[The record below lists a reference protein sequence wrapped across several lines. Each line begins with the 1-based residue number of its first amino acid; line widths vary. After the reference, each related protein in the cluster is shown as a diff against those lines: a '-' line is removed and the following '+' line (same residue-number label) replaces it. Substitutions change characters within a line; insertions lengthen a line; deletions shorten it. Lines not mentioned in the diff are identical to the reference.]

1 MLFFRSSFIKI
12 VVGFLFSK
20 NHFKGAVHFLFSKN
34 YFQSVV
40 HFLFSKN
47 HFIRSIIFVGLLFV
61 SFSLCISAVA
71 KDSLN
76 ESVRTLLL
84 VTSPH
89 QQSEIE
95 KLEISSCSASCVSFK
110 TFSQGAE
117 FQLVIDTSKSEP
129 ELSFTRDSRTLSLPS
144 VSYLEELINSARLSH
159 SSHVNHSSHVI
170 HSSALPSDST
180 RVSSSS
186 RISDSSPSNS
196 DSFSIPSSTNNTRTL
211 VHRWL
216 VGHEL
221 HPYSASEF
229 SLKPSQATA
238 LEASREALKEHRSEQ
253 GETSSLLNIAPTGSG
268 KTLVLTQ
275 TLMEQIETS
284 SENKKLFIVTADR
297 VHLVDQL
304 HSQIQKEHKEKRT
317 INVVNWGTLNNKS
330 WQGLA
335 QLSQM
340 AQEGEGTT
348 VLVITSQSLKLRL
361 SEFFTQTERRY
372 KNLQESFVRSVGG
385 IYIDEAHHLGAKETR
400 KVILDLV
407 ARSKAFL
414 YGATA
419 TPVHHEVNLR
429 DFFKREHWT
438 YLNTRDHL
446 FERHGTDAVLEQL
459 SIGIERG
466 ELTPFDELYVI
477 GEQTFKDLE
486 EERKNN
492 NNNDRTNSSNS
503 NNNTSSRTNDNKTNN
518 SNNSTTTSTSNTSNN
533 HDNSDTQKV
542 DLSSVS
548 ISVFMQAESAYYVLN
563 PAYYESLLRIISP
576 ILSAN
581 RKGFIVTAT
590 IAEAKRLTEF
600 LNNSVSGIEFDVLH
614 SQMEEQERR
623 EVLSRS
629 VHSTGS
635 HYIVSVRMLDE
646 GINLPHLSA
655 YIDLNFNVSIK
666 QMIHRIGRVLRLY
679 PNKLTSDVLFLIDYR
694 DEEKAR
700 DALSILDQIKN
711 ISFRGGEIRN
721 KETRRRGSG
730 DSHLLYEGTGIRPM
744 SRADLEEMREKL
756 SDSILKRK
764 FWQERYTLEQIPAA
778 VARIN
783 ASLPAEE
790 KIRDKRT
797 YKKYLKREDRD
808 QRLPL
813 LATVGYWYQKKHG
826 HKRGLMD
833 FIMGRESRSMSERL
847 KEIPGLVSRIN
858 ASLPEEEKIK
868 DGPTYKKYLK
878 REDRDPRLPP
888 LTTVKNWYKQI
899 HGTHRGLMNFILSES
914 NLPTSYTLEQIPGA
928 VARINEGLSEQEKI
942 KNRKTYKNYLER
954 ENKDPRLPSFDAVSE
969 WYKKK
974 HGHTRGLMNF
984 ILSESNLPTSYT
996 LEQIPGAVAR
1006 INESLPEKEKIR
1018 NTPTYEEYLK
1028 REDRDKRLPP
1038 LATVVFRYTE
1048 KHGHRRGVMN
1058 FILSESNL
1066 PTNYTLEQIPE
1077 AVARINESLPVKE
1090 QISSVRAYEKYLKR
1104 EDRDRRLPP
1113 LTTVGNWYKQIHGHT
1128 RGVMNFILSESNL
1141 PTSYTL
1147 EEIPS
1152 AVARINES
1160 LLEEEKIRDIPTYKE
1175 YLKREDRDR
1184 RLPPFTTVGSW
1195 YKQIHGHTRG
1205 VMNFIRSGSCQKGFS
1220 SSP

>member
-1 MLFFRSSFIKI
+1 MLFFKSNFSKI
-12 VVGFLFSK
+12 VIGFLFSK
-20 NHFKGAVHFLFSKN
+20 NHFKGAVGFLFSKN
-34 YFQSVV
+34 GFTKTVIAL
-40 HFLFSKN
+40 FLFVHLSL
-47 HFIRSIIFVGLLFV
+47 SV
-61 SFSLCISAVA
+61 SVA
-71 KDSLN
+71 AEDSLAEN
-76 ESVRTLLL
+76 SLSESVRTLLL
-84 VTSPH
+84 ATSPH

-95 KLEISSCSASCVSFK
+95 KLEISSCSAACVSFK
-110 TFSQGAE
+110 SSHGEFKSSQGGSE
-117 FQLVIDTSKSEP
+117 FQLIIDTNKSEP

-144 VSYLEELINSARLSH
+144 VSYLEELINSARMSH

-170 HSSALPSDST
+170 HSSSRMSH
-180 RVSSSS
+180 SS
-186 RISDSSPSNS
+186 
-196 DSFSIPSSTNNTRTL
+196 FIPSSISTW

-238 LEASREALKEHRSEQ
+238 LEASREALKEHRPGE

-268 KTLVLTQ
+268 KTLVLAQ
-275 TLMEQIETS
+275 TLMEQIETY

-304 HSQIQKEHKEKRT
+304 HSQIQGENKEKRT
-317 INVVNWGTLNNKS
+317 IKVVNWGTLNDKS

-340 AQEGEGTT
+340 AQEGEGAT

-361 SEFFTQTERRY
+361 SEFFTQTEKKY
-372 KNLQESFVRSVGG
+372 KDIQESFVRSVGG
-385 IYIDEAHHLGAKETR
+385 IYIDEAHHLGARETR
-400 KVILDLV
+400 KEVLDLV
-407 ARSKAFL
+407 ARSEAFL

-438 YLNTRDHL
+438 YLNTRDSL

-492 NNNDRTNSSNS
+492 NNNDRTTSTTTNNDTSNRTNDSSTTTNNNTS
-503 NNNTSSRTNDNKTNN
+503 NRTNDSSTNNTNNNTSSRTND
-518 SNNSTTTSTSNTSNN
+518 SNNNN
-533 HDNSDTQKV
+533 TQKT
-542 DLSSVS
+542 DLSS

-563 PAYYESLLRIISP
+563 PAYYESLLRIIAP

-581 RKGFIVTAT
+581 KKGFIVTAT
-590 IAEAKRLTEF
+590 IAEAKRLTQF

-614 SQMEEQERR
+614 SQMEEKERR
-623 EVLSRS
+623 EVLNRS

-635 HYIVSVRMLDE
+635 HYIVSVRILDE

-721 KETRRRGSG
+721 KETRRGVSG

-756 SDSILKRK
+756 SDSILKRR
-764 FWQERYTLEQIPAA
+764 FWQERYTLKEIPTA

-783 ASLPAEE
+783 EGLPESE
-790 KIRDKRT
+790 KIKDT
-797 YKKYLKREDRD
+797 PIYNEYLKREDRD
-808 QRLPL
+808 PRLPPL
-813 LATVGYWYQKKHG
+813 PTVARWYKKKHG
-826 HKRGLMD
+826 HTRGVMD
-833 FIMGRESRSMSERL
+833 YILSESNLL
-847 KEIPGLVSRIN
+847 KNYSYEEIPTAVARIN

-868 DGPTYKKYLK
+868 DGPTYNEYRK
-878 REDRDPRLPP
+878 REDRDQRLPP
-888 LTTVKNWYKQI
+888 LPTVVKWYEREHGHQRGVMDFILGRESKPRLYSLKEVPDVVRRINERLPEEEKIRDKRTYNEYFKREDRDQRLPSLPTVARWYENKYGGQQGVMDFILGREPKLKPYSLEEMPGAVKRINQSLPEEEKIKSDGTYKEYRKREDRDKRLPLLATVKYWYKRE
-899 HGTHRGLMNFILSES
+899 HGHTRGVMDYILSES
-914 NLPTSYTLEQIPGA
+914 NLLKNYSYEEIPTA
-928 VARINEGLSEQEKI
+928 VARIN
-942 KNRKTYKNYLER
+942 
-954 ENKDPRLPSFDAVSE
+954 A
-969 WYKKK
+969 
-974 HGHTRGLMNF
+974 
-984 ILSESNLPTSYT
+984 
-996 LEQIPGAVAR
+996 
-1006 INESLPEKEKIR
+1006 SLPESEKIR
-1018 NTPTYEEYLK
+1018 SDGTYKEYRK

-1038 LATVVFRYTE
+1038 FQTVADWYKK
-1048 KHGHRRGVMN
+1048 KHGHHRGM
-1058 FILSESNL
+1058 
-1066 PTNYTLEQIPE
+1066 
-1077 AVARINESLPVKE
+1077 
-1090 QISSVRAYEKYLKR
+1090 
-1104 EDRDRRLPP
+1104 
-1113 LTTVGNWYKQIHGHT
+1113 
-1128 RGVMNFILSESNL
+1128 
-1141 PTSYTL
+1141 
-1147 EEIPS
+1147 
-1152 AVARINES
+1152 
-1160 LLEEEKIRDIPTYKE
+1160 
-1175 YLKREDRDR
+1175 
-1184 RLPPFTTVGSW
+1184 
-1195 YKQIHGHTRG
+1195 
-1205 VMNFIRSGSCQKGFS
+1205 MNFIRSGSCQKGFS